1 MTDDACTQD
10 LLDRIRKVLQFR
22 AEVAE
27 AEYDAS
33 QFRENMCVQVEQE
46 ADPLTRG
53 QQLARASVLI
63 SLREAKATTL
73 RAKLEELELSFWV
86 AADTFVDP
94 GGNVAATDASTFD

>member
-10 LLDRIRKVLQFR
+10 LLERIRKVLRFR

-33 QFRENMCVQVEQE
+33 QFRDNLCVQIEQD

-63 SLREAKATTL
+63 AQREAKATTL
-73 RAKLEELELSFWV
+73 RAKLEELELAFWV
-86 AADTFVDP
+86 AADTFIDP
-94 GGNVAATDASTFD
+94 GGSVAARDSSAFD